1 VADRSRMLLKVALAA
16 GIDVLEVSR
25 VSEKTRLALSLLVLT
40 LALGLLGDGLLGA
53 ATDVEVN
60 R

>member
-1 VADRSRMLLKVALAA
+1 MLLKVTLAA
-16 GIDVLEVSR
+16 GIDVLEVSL